1 MMDLKSKIYV
11 AGGETLIGSA
21 ILYELEQRGYE
32 NLIGRPG
39 EEADLTDPVEVE
51 RFFFWASPEYV
62 FLAAGRSGGIQAN
75 QDCPASLMRENL
87 LAECN
92 VVHQAYRHGVKKLLY
107 LASTCSY
114 PKQCPQPM
122 REDLLLTG
130 ALEPTSEAY
139 ALAKIAGIKLCQAYR
154 RQYGAQF
161 VIGIPANVFGP
172 RDDFSEENSRVIPG
186 LIRRMHKAKQERA
199 ESVIL
204 WGSGSPRRDFIFSR
218 DLADACLLVMNE
230 YEDAQPINLGA
241 GSDLSIAELASI
253 IKEVT
258 GFQGNLIFDT
268 GRPDGMPRRLLD
280 SSKLGNLG
288 WSPSTPLRDGL
299 HVTYEWFLQL
309 TRKRSHRS
317 GENRLYREETC

>member
-1 MMDLKSKIYV
+1 MDLKSKIYV

-51 RFFFWASPEYV
+51 RFFSWASPEYV

-130 ALEPTSEAY
+130 ALEPTREAY

-204 WGSGSPRRDFIFSR
+204 WGSGSPRRDVY
-218 DLADACLLVMNE
+218 LL
-230 YEDAQPINLGA
+230 P
-241 GSDLSIAELASI
+241 
-253 IKEVT
+253 
-258 GFQGNLIFDT
+258 
-268 GRPDGMPRRLLD
+268 
-280 SSKLGNLG
+280 
-288 WSPSTPLRDGL
+288 
-299 HVTYEWFLQL
+299 
-309 TRKRSHRS
+309 
-317 GENRLYREETC
+317 

>member
-51 RFFFWASPEYV
+51 RFFSWASPDYV
-62 FLAAGRSGGIQAN
+62 FLAAGSSGDIQAN

-107 LASTCSY
+107 LAGPCIY
-114 PKQCPQPM
+114 PRECPQPM
-122 REDLLLTG
+122 REDFLLTG
-130 ALEPTSEAY
+130 ALESTHEAY

-154 RQYGAQF
+154 RQYGAHF
-161 VIGIPANVFGP
+161 VIGIPANAFGP
-172 RDDFSEENSRVIPG
+172 RDDFSEKSSQVIPA
-186 LIRRMHKAKQERA
+186 LMRSLHKAKQEKGD
-199 ESVIL
+199 SVIIP
-204 WGSGSPRRDFIFSR
+204 GSGSSRREFIFCR
-218 DLADACLLVMNE
+218 DLARACLAVMNQ

-241 GSDLSIAELASI
+241 GSDISTAELASLI
-253 IKEVT
+253 REVT
-258 GFQGNLIFDT
+258 GFQGHLVFDT
-268 GRPDGMPRRLLD
+268 GRPDEKPRKLLD
-280 SSKLGNLG
+280 SSKLRNLA
-288 WSPSTPLRDGL
+288 WSPSTPLRDAL
-299 HVTYEWFLQL
+299 QVTYEWFLQL
-309 TRKRSHRS
+309 NRKRSHES
-317 GENRLYREETC
+317 GESPVYREETC